1 MHDDDDAT
9 RAVVAAMT
17 EREAVADGRPDVYTY
32 PLDAPAI
39 RAVQRNGRRRLVR
52 RGPHDLLLVA
62 LYRAHGDPRYD
73 LVD

>member
-1 MHDDDDAT
+1 MHDDDDDAT
-9 RAVVAAMT
+9 RAAGSAMT

-39 RAVQRNGRRRLVR
+39 RARRRLVR

-62 LYRAHGDPRYD
+62 LHRAHGDPRCD